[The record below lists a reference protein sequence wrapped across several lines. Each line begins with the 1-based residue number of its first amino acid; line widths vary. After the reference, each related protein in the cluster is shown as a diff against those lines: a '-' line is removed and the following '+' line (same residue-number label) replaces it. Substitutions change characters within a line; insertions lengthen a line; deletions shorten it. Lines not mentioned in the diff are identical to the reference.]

1 VHVIRSA
8 RPAPALRHFIRYY
21 YQVDADLVGRTV
33 LQPVPARSPQAIEFT
48 FGTPY
53 AVHRLDRRS
62 VEPAHSI
69 AVIGAQTFRRVDLV
83 LQGRV
88 DAFTIV
94 FQPAGLFMLFS
105 LPGEVLTNDHFEGE
119 SALGRRL
126 GELERRLGDVT
137 SFGNRVRI
145 ADEYLCL
152 KRPVRDAG
160 DMARAGVEILSRSGC
175 VRVSDIARRAGI
187 GIRQLER
194 RFRYEIGISPK
205 LYARIARFEAALR
218 RKAAVPQ
225 TTWTDIAHVLGYYD
239 QMHMVHDFDRL
250 SGESPTAIDGQLDM
264 FVQPEVVS
272 GPPAAEVASD

>member
-1 VHVIRSA
+1 VIRSA

-21 YQVDADLVGRTV
+21 YQVDADLDGRTV

-53 AVHRLDRRS
+53 TVHRLDRRS
-62 VEPAHSI
+62 VEQAHSI
-69 AVIGAQTFRRVDLV
+69 ALIGAQTFRRVDLV
-83 LQGRV
+83 LHGRV

-126 GELERRLGDVT
+126 GELERQLGDVT

-160 DMARAGVEILSRSGC
+160 VDMARAGAEILSRSGC
-175 VRVSDIARRAGI
+175 VRVSDVARRAGI

-218 RKAAVPQ
+218 RKAAAPQ
-225 TTWTDIAHVLGYYD
+225 TTWTDIAHVLGYHD
-239 QMHMVHDFDRL
+239 QMHMMHDFGRL

-272 GPPAAEVASD
+272 GPTAAEVASD